1 MDKNIS
7 KKAQRNLTILR
18 TAIARGDSVSR
29 TMKKLNLD
37 MSIPN
42 QLSFMVRN
50 GKFISMPMQL
60 DLFGGVS
67 NDESNSKK

>member
-1 MDKNIS
+1 MEKTIS

-37 MSIPN
+37 IPISN

-50 GKFISMPMQL
+50 GKFISTPMQL
-60 DLFGGVS
+60 DLFEGVK
-67 NDESNSKK
+67 NEKNS

>member
-1 MDKNIS
+1 MEKTIS

-18 TAIARGDSVSR
+18 NAIARGDSVSR

-37 MSIPN
+37 IPISN

-50 GKFISMPMQL
+50 GKFISTPMQL
-60 DLFGGVS
+60 DLFEGVK
-67 NDESNSKK
+67 DGKNS

>member
-1 MDKNIS
+1 MEKTIS
-7 KKAQRNLTILR
+7 KKAQRKLNILR

-37 MSIPN
+37 MPIPN

-50 GKFISMPMQL
+50 RKFISQPMQL
-60 DLFGGVS
+60 DLFEGVK
-67 NDESNSKK
+67 NGKNS

>member
-1 MDKNIS
+1 MEKTIS

-18 TAIARGDSVSR
+18 NAIARGDSVSR

-37 MSIPN
+37 IPISN

-50 GKFISMPMQL
+50 GKFISTPMQL
-60 DLFGGVS
+60 DLFEGVK
-67 NDESNSKK
+67 NGKNS

>member
-1 MDKNIS
+1 MDKTIS

-37 MSIPN
+37 MTIPN

-60 DLFGGVS
+60 DLFKGVS
-67 NDESNSKK
+67 NDNSEK